1 VGSIQWNFDKYFL
14 VSKSGE
20 VSVYNEP
27 SGLSA
32 AIKDLINEKK
42 SANEL

>member
-27 SGLSA
+27 FGLNG
-32 AIKDLINEKK
+32 AIKDLINEK